1 MGKNGTGKVWNWV
14 IVFLTIAILVG
25 GLVIWSKYTPGQP
38 VEIELSPRPQT
49 EGDVYISGAII
60 RPGIYPLR
68 EDDTLQDILQAAG
81 GVKSNA
87 DPDRIEI
94 HVPVAGEQ
102 EPPQKVNINRA
113 DAWLLEALPEIGKT
127 RAQTIVDYR
136 ERNGPFKSIDDL
148 TRVAGID
155 EDSLKKIRHLITVT
169 D

>member
-1 MGKNGTGKVWNWV
+1 MSGKFWNWLVLFLV
-14 IVFLTIAILVG
+14 IVIVVG

-49 EGDVYISGAII
+49 ERDVYISGAII

-81 GVKSNA
+81 GVSKDAN
-87 DPDRIEI
+87 PNRIDI
-94 HVPVAGEQ
+94 HVPVVGEQ
-102 EPPQKVNINRA
+102 EPPQKININRA
-113 DAWLLEALPEIGKT
+113 DSWLLEALPEIGKT

-136 ERNGPFKSIDDL
+136 EKNGPFKSIDDL
-148 TRVAGID
+148 TRVAGIG
-155 EDSLKKIRHLITVT
+155 EDTIAKIRHLITVT

>member
-1 MGKNGTGKVWNWV
+1 MSGRFWNWLILFLI
-14 IVFLTIAILVG
+14 IVILVG

-38 VEIELSPRPQT
+38 VEIELSPRRQIA
-49 EGDVYISGAII
+49 GDVHVSGAIV

-68 EDDTLQDILQAAG
+68 EDDTLDDILQAAG
-81 GVKSNA
+81 GIKSDA

-94 HVPVAGEQ
+94 HVPNIAEEKQ
-102 EPPQKVNINRA
+102 PQKVNINRA
-113 DAWLLEALPEIGKT
+113 DVWLLQALPEIGKT

-136 ERNGPFKSIDDL
+136 EKNGPFKSIDDL
-148 TRVAGID
+148 TRVAGIG

>member
-1 MGKNGTGKVWNWV
+1 MSGKFWNWLILFLV
-14 IVFLTIAILVG
+14 IVIVVS
-25 GLVIWSKYTPGQP
+25 GLVIWSKYAPGQP

-81 GVKSNA
+81 GVSKDAN
-87 DPDRIEI
+87 PNRIDI
-94 HVPVAGEQ
+94 HVPVADEQ

-113 DAWLLEALPEIGKT
+113 DVWLLQALPEIGET

-136 ERNGPFKSIDDL
+136 EKNGPFKSIDDL
-148 TRVAGID
+148 TKVDDISEGTL
-155 EDSLKKIRHLITVT
+155 EKIKDLITVT

>member
-1 MGKNGTGKVWNWV
+1 MSGKFWNWLILFLV
-14 IVFLTIAILVG
+14 IVIVVS

-38 VEIELSPRPQT
+38 VKIELSPRPQT

-68 EDDTLQDILQAAG
+68 ENDTLQDILQAAG
-81 GVKSNA
+81 GVSKDAN
-87 DPDRIEI
+87 PNRIDI

-102 EPPQKVNINRA
+102 EPPQKININRA
-113 DAWLLEALPEIGKT
+113 KAWLLEALPDIGKT

-136 ERNGPFKSIDDL
+136 EKNGPFKSIDDL
-148 TRVAGID
+148 TKVDDISEGTL
-155 EDSLKKIRHLITVT
+155 EKIKDLITVT

>member
-1 MGKNGTGKVWNWV
+1 MSGKFWNWLILFLV
-14 IVFLTIAILVG
+14 IVIVVS
-25 GLVIWSKYTPGQP
+25 GLVIWSKYAPGQP

-81 GVKSNA
+81 GVSKDAN
-87 DPDRIEI
+87 PNRIDI

-102 EPPQKVNINRA
+102 NQPQKVNINRA

-136 ERNGPFKSIDDL
+136 EKNGPFKSIDDL

>member
-1 MGKNGTGKVWNWV
+1 MSDKFWNWLILFLV
-14 IVFLTIAILVG
+14 IVIAVS

-81 GVKSNA
+81 GVKSDA

-94 HVPVAGEQ
+94 HVPNIEEEKQ
-102 EPPQKVNINRA
+102 SQKVNINRA
-113 DAWLLEALPEIGKT
+113 DAWLLQALPEIGKT

-136 ERNGPFKSIDDL
+136 EKNGPFKSIDDL
-148 TRVAGID
+148 TRVAGIG
-155 EDSLKKIRHLITVT
+155 EDTIEKIRHLITVT

>member
-1 MGKNGTGKVWNWV
+1 MSGKFWNWLILFLV
-14 IVFLTIAILVG
+14 IVIVVS

-38 VEIELSPRPQT
+38 VEIELYPRPQT

-68 EDDTLQDILQAAG
+68 ESDTLQDILQAAG
-81 GVKSNA
+81 GVSKDAN
-87 DPDRIEI
+87 PNRIDI

-102 EPPQKVNINRA
+102 EPPQKININRA
-113 DAWLLEALPEIGKT
+113 KVWLLEALPEIGKT

-136 ERNGPFKSIDDL
+136 EKNGPFKSIDDL
-148 TRVAGID
+148 TRVAGIG
-155 EDSLKKIRHLITVT
+155 EDTIEKIRHLITVT

>member
-1 MGKNGTGKVWNWV
+1 MSGKFWNWLILFLV
-14 IVFLTIAILVG
+14 IVIVVS

-94 HVPVAGEQ
+94 HVPVAGELEQ
-102 EPPQKVNINRA
+102 LQKVNINRA
-113 DAWLLEALPEIGKT
+113 EVWLLEALPEIGKT

-136 ERNGPFKSIDDL
+136 EKNGPFKSIDDL
-148 TRVAGID
+148 TKVAGID

>member
-1 MGKNGTGKVWNWV
+1 MSGKFWNWLILFLV
-14 IVFLTIAILVG
+14 IVIVVS
-25 GLVIWSKYTPGQP
+25 GLVIWSKYAPGQP

-81 GVKSNA
+81 GVSKDAN
-87 DPDRIEI
+87 PNRIDI

-102 EPPQKVNINRA
+102 NQPQKVNINRA

-136 ERNGPFKSIDDL
+136 EKNGPFKSIDDL
-148 TRVAGID
+148 TRVDDISEGTL
-155 EDSLKKIRHLITVT
+155 EKIRHLITVT